1 MPIFL
6 ELARL
11 PEPDRGFIGLM
22 EEARLSGGGIV
33 VYLDPQDNL
42 RPGEDSDLGY
52 HYALL
57 GLDPGMDLDTNSRI
71 GMAGLTLPL
80 PMFAERLGYVGFRP
94 YTTRDE
100 IIRGSFETRIQI
112 NFQQMMRFL
121 YDIFD
126 GRVKYGLRLN

>member
-1 MPIFL
+1 MPTFL

-11 PEPDRGFIGLM
+11 PETDRGFIGLM

-33 VYLDPQDNL
+33 VCLDPHDDL
-42 RPGEDSDLGY
+42 RLGEDSDLGY

-71 GMAGLTLPL
+71 GMAGLIPPL
-80 PMFAERLGYVGFRP
+80 PMLTERLGYVGFRSR
-94 YTTRDE
+94 TTREE
-100 IIRGSFETRIQI
+100 IIQGSFETRIQI
-112 NFQQMMRFL
+112 NFQQMMRLL

-126 GRVKYGLRLN
+126 GKVKYGLRLN